1 MGHELIHTLHN
12 QLGINLRKV
21 QEDIFDT
28 RLPNSFSNLEEF
40 ETITGD
46 HFSISEN
53 KLRTE
58 SGFDEFLGVRKG
70 HKYTML

>member
-1 MGHELIHTLHN
+1 LGHELIHTLHN